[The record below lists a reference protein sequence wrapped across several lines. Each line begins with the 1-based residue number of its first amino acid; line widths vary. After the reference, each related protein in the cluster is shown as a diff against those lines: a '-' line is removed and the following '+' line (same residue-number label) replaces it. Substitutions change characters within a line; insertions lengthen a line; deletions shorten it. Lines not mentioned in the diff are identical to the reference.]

1 MPIQRTTKDGKPAYK
16 YGKEGKA
23 YPYNPNNDEASRKK
37 AYNKAK
43 KQGQVIEISK
53 HKGK

>member
-16 YGKEGKA
+16 YGKEGK
-23 YPYNPNNDEASRKK
+23 PYTYEPNNEESRKR